1 RLEIELQIA
10 ESISKVNDLAAD
22 LSLVGSRLDRL
33 GDQLGF
39 ADIELASVQEQIE
52 EQAVD
57 AYMAVLASPS
67 LTLVGTGTV
76 EKALVVS
83 TVVDDVIAGGRQ
95 TVGEL
100 FIRKR
105 GLQDLHVLFL
115 TEQDEF
121 TLRKAAVDA
130 ELEHLTQL
138 YAAAD
143 QAVADAMRRA

>member
-1 RLEIELQIA
+1 VEKAETRASVASGLVDDAVANRLEIELQIA

-100 FIRKR
+100 FI
-105 GLQDLHVLFL
+105 
-115 TEQDEF
+115 
-121 TLRKAAVDA
+121 
-130 ELEHLTQL
+130 
-138 YAAAD
+138 
-143 QAVADAMRRA
+143 